1 LPLSAQAPEDGMNL
15 RIVKYG
21 YGMDLFIVEI
31 NRDQLAQLEKSCS
44 FLGLFYW
51 KRSLQNM
58 WYLNEKKMSQIF
70 GVGSF
75 RQMKS
80 GNHRYLGPVLQ
91 KKSDLD
97 PFLEGIEIFEDD
109 QPVKI
114 DSAKI
119 STSFK
124 QPPPFPS
131 LTDKN
136 VLVCHG
142 EYYQGTTCFET
153 QISDAFCLKHLRL
166 HFTDCG
172 GNGHI
177 LQKVAYKGH
186 KIRGIEEADRRGFL
200 KPQFIVK

>member
-1 LPLSAQAPEDGMNL
+1 MNL

-21 YGMDLFIVEI
+21 YGMDLLIAEI
-31 NRDQLAQLEKSCS
+31 SRDQFAMLEKSCA
-44 FLGLFYW
+44 FLGRFYW
-51 KRSLQNM
+51 KRSLQNT

-70 GVGSF
+70 GIGSF

-97 PFLEGIEIFEDD
+97 AFLEGVEIFEERR
-109 QPVKI
+109 PVEI
-114 DSAKI
+114 EPAKI
-119 STSFK
+119 ATSFR
-124 QPPPFPS
+124 QPPPLPT

-136 VLVCHG
+136 VVVCHG
-142 EYYQGTTCFET
+142 EYYQGTTCFDT
-153 QISDAFCLKHLRL
+153 QISDPFSLKHLRL

-172 GNGHI
+172 GNGYI
-177 LQKVAYKGH
+177 LQKVVYKGH
-186 KIRGIEEADRRGFL
+186 TIRGVEEAERRGFL